1 MLAACRIV
9 LMALL
14 AGLDMLVMR
23 AALGRTALTLSA
35 GVLVALLARFHMLLV
50 GAASCVFFRHVGS
63 NVSIN
68 DARMSA
74 VDTGSGREQALG
86 LKVSWSGDG

>member
-14 AGLDMLVMR
+14 ACLDMLVMR
-23 AALGRTALTLSA
+23 AALGRPALMLSA

-50 GAASCVFFRHVGS
+50 GAAS
-63 NVSIN
+63 
-68 DARMSA
+68 
-74 VDTGSGREQALG
+74 
-86 LKVSWSGDG
+86 